1 MKREHF
7 EWLLRHWTEELYSF
21 VLDPV
26 CQGVSSETRDEWVR
40 LGIISSPTILN
51 VLAQTKNFGRLMQLE
66 IGSEGCIASE
76 RPISLTMRLINKA
89 FNLPN
94 DRLEGEFVRHQFIG
108 YSVDF
113 EKLLSH
119 MAEQWGIRPVFY
131 DAFPAGVMMGVKD
144 ETIPVVIL
152 CRPID
157 RLLLPTVAI
166 DTQANLKVRKIW
178 IIKEGGTRLQD
189 DELERLY
196 ELGIHFLG
204 TEEFLTGE
212 GKPNWDYE
220 FLDSEIIQA
229 EPHPALI
236 VDPETNFIVL
246 DGTILELQVKQERIL
261 AALIT
266 SGGKPVHRDDLREV
280 IWPDVND
287 EPGLPDQGVIQHVYN
302 LKQNL
307 ERLTSYTVLT
317 LRGKSMYRLIKRQ

>member
-66 IGSEGCIASE
+66 IG
-76 RPISLTMRLINKA
+76 
-89 FNLPN
+89 
-94 DRLEGEFVRHQFIG
+94 GEFVRHQFIG